1 MGKSLMEDLVIEK
14 LSTVYDPEVP
24 VNIWEL
30 GLVYNIEFPKQNEV
44 IVTMTLTAPGCPIAD
59 QIVQE
64 VHDVVLTI
72 DGIDEAT
79 VNLTFE
85 PMWTPERMSE
95 TARLE
100 LGFHKVCKVY
110 KVVLYLTNFINLIIS

>member
-1 MGKSLMEDLVIEK
+1 MGVGGTLFIILNFQSK
-14 LSTVYDPEVP
+14 TR
-24 VNIWEL
+24 W
-30 GLVYNIEFPKQNEV
+30 
-44 IVTMTLTAPGCPIAD
+44 IVTMTLTAP
-59 QIVQE
+59 
-64 VHDVVLTI
+64 DVRLPTRSCRRCMMSCTI

-100 LGFHKVCKVY
+100 LGFD
-110 KVVLYLTNFINLIIS
+110 I

>member
-1 MGKSLMEDLVIEK
+1 MEDLVIEK

-44 IVTMTLTAPGCPIAD
+44 IITMTLTAPGCPIAD

-64 VHDVVLTI
+64 VHDVVLSFTPAI
-72 DGIDEAT
+72 CAT
-79 VNLTFE
+79 
-85 PMWTPERMSE
+85 R
-95 TARLE
+95 R
-100 LGFHKVCKVY
+100 
-110 KVVLYLTNFINLIIS
+110 

>member
-1 MGKSLMEDLVIEK
+1 MEDLVIEK

-30 GLVYNIEFPKQNEV
+30 GLVYGIEFPKQNEV
-44 IVTMTLTAPGCPIAD
+44 IITMTLTAPGCPIAD

-79 VNLTFE
+79 VNLIFE
-85 PMWTPERMSE
+85 PAWGPERMSE
-95 TARLE
+95 VARLE
-100 LGFHKVCKVY
+100 LGFD
-110 KVVLYLTNFINLIIS
+110 I

>member
-1 MGKSLMEDLVIEK
+1 MGKSLMEDFVIEK

-72 DGIDEAT
+72 DGIDEVT

-100 LGFHKVCKVY
+100 LGFD
-110 KVVLYLTNFINLIIS
+110 I

>member
-1 MGKSLMEDLVIEK
+1 MEDLVIEK

-30 GLVYNIEFPKQNEV
+30 GLVYGIEFPKQNEV
-44 IVTMTLTAPGCPIAD
+44 IVTMTHTAPGCPIAD

-64 VHDVVLTI
+64 VHDVVLTL
-72 DGIDEAT
+72 DGVDEVT

-85 PMWTPERMSE
+85 PAWTPDRMSE
-95 TARLE
+95 VAKLE
-100 LGFHKVCKVY
+100 LGFG
-110 KVVLYLTNFINLIIS
+110 I

>member
-1 MGKSLMEDLVIEK
+1 MEDLVIEK

-44 IVTMTLTAPGCPIAD
+44 IITMTLTAPGCPIAD

-85 PMWTPERMSE
+85 PMLTPERMSE

-100 LGFHKVCKVY
+100 LGFD
-110 KVVLYLTNFINLIIS
+110 I

>member
-1 MGKSLMEDLVIEK
+1 MEDLVIEK

-30 GLVYNIEFPKQNEV
+30 GLVYSIEFPKQNEV
-44 IVTMTLTAPGCPIAD
+44 IITMTLTAPGCPIAD

-79 VNLTFE
+79 VNLTFK
-85 PMWTPERMSE
+85 PAWSPERMSE

-100 LGFHKVCKVY
+100 LGFD
-110 KVVLYLTNFINLIIS
+110 I

>member
-79 VNLTFE
+79 GKPDFRTDVDSGKN
-85 PMWTPERMSE
+85 ERNGPVGI
-95 TARLE
+95 
-100 LGFHKVCKVY
+100 GF
-110 KVVLYLTNFINLIIS
+110 

>member
-1 MGKSLMEDLVIEK
+1 MEDLVIEK

-24 VNIWEL
+24 VNIWDL

-44 IVTMTLTAPGCPIAD
+44 IITMTLTAPGCPIAD

-72 DGIDEAT
+72 DGLDEAT
-79 VNLTFE
+79 VNLVFE
-85 PMWTPERMSE
+85 PMWTPEWMTPE
-95 TARLE
+95 ARLE
-100 LGFHKVCKVY
+100 LGFG
-110 KVVLYLTNFINLIIS
+110 I

>member
-1 MGKSLMEDLVIEK
+1 MEDLVIEK

-44 IVTMTLTAPGCPIAD
+44 IITMTLTAPGCPIAD

-72 DGIDEAT
+72 DGFDEAT

-85 PMWTPERMSE
+85 PAWSPERMSE
-95 TARLE
+95 VARLE
-100 LGFHKVCKVY
+100 LGFD
-110 KVVLYLTNFINLIIS
+110 I

>member
-1 MGKSLMEDLVIEK
+1 MEYLVIEK

-30 GLVYNIEFPKQNEV
+30 GLVYGIEFPKQNEV

-64 VHDVVLTI
+64 VHDVVLTL
-72 DGIDEAT
+72 DGIDEVT

-85 PMWTPERMSE
+85 PAWTPDRMSE
-95 TARLE
+95 VAKLE
-100 LGFHKVCKVY
+100 LGFG
-110 KVVLYLTNFINLIIS
+110 I

>member
-30 GLVYNIEFPKQNEV
+30 GLVYSIEFPKQKP
-44 IVTMTLTAPGCPIAD
+44 A
-59 QIVQE
+59 
-64 VHDVVLTI
+64 
-72 DGIDEAT
+72 
-79 VNLTFE
+79 
-85 PMWTPERMSE
+85 WSPERMSE

-100 LGFHKVCKVY
+100 LGFD
-110 KVVLYLTNFINLIIS
+110 I

>member
-44 IVTMTLTAPGCPIAD
+44 IITMTL
-59 QIVQE
+59 
-64 VHDVVLTI
+64 
-72 DGIDEAT
+72 
-79 VNLTFE
+79 
-85 PMWTPERMSE
+85 S
-95 TARLE
+95 
-100 LGFHKVCKVY
+100 
-110 KVVLYLTNFINLIIS
+110 LIHI

>member
-30 GLVYNIEFPKQNEV
+30 GLVYEINFPKPNEV
-44 IVTMTLTAPGCPIAD
+44 MITMTLTAPGCPIAD

-64 VHDVVLTI
+64 VHDVVMTI
-72 DGIDEAT
+72 DGIDEVT
-79 VNLTFE
+79 VNLVFE
-85 PMWTPERMSE
+85 PIWTPDRMSPE
-95 TARLE
+95 ARLE
-100 LGFHKVCKVY
+100 LGFG
-110 KVVLYLTNFINLIIS
+110 I

>member
-1 MGKSLMEDLVIEK
+1 MEDLVIEK

-24 VNIWEL
+24 VNIWDL

-44 IVTMTLTAPGCPIAD
+44 IITMTLTAPGCPIAD

-72 DGIDEAT
+72 DGLDEVT
-79 VNLTFE
+79 VNLVFE
-85 PMWTPERMSE
+85 PMWTPERMTPE
-95 TARLE
+95 ARLE
-100 LGFHKVCKVY
+100 LGFG
-110 KVVLYLTNFINLIIS
+110 I

>member
-1 MGKSLMEDLVIEK
+1 MEDLVIEK

-44 IVTMTLTAPGCPIAD
+44 IITMTLTAPGCPIAD

-85 PMWTPERMSE
+85 PAWSTERMSE
-95 TARLE
+95 VARLE
-100 LGFHKVCKVY
+100 LGFD
-110 KVVLYLTNFINLIIS
+110 I

>member
-1 MGKSLMEDLVIEK
+1 MEDLVIEK

-44 IVTMTLTAPGCPIAD
+44 IITMTLTAPGCPIAD

-72 DGIDEAT
+72 DGVQTCALPI
-79 VNLTFE
+79 
-85 PMWTPERMSE
+85 WSPERMSE
-95 TARLE
+95 VARLE
-100 LGFHKVCKVY
+100 LGFD
-110 KVVLYLTNFINLIIS
+110 I

>member
-1 MGKSLMEDLVIEK
+1 MEDLVIEK

-24 VNIWEL
+24 VNIWDL

-44 IVTMTLTAPGCPIAD
+44 IITMTLTAPGCPIAD

-72 DGIDEAT
+72 DGLDEAT
-79 VNLTFE
+79 VNLVFE
-85 PMWTPERMSE
+85 PMWTPERMTPE
-95 TARLE
+95 ARLE
-100 LGFHKVCKVY
+100 LGFG
-110 KVVLYLTNFINLIIS
+110 I

>member
-1 MGKSLMEDLVIEK
+1 MEDLVIEK

-24 VNIWEL
+24 VNIWDL

-44 IVTMTLTAPGCPIAD
+44 IITMTLTAPGCPIAD

-72 DGIDEAT
+72 DGLDEAT
-79 VNLTFE
+79 VNLVFE
-85 PMWTPERMSE
+85 PMWTPERM
-95 TARLE
+95 TPGARLE
-100 LGFHKVCKVY
+100 LGFG
-110 KVVLYLTNFINLIIS
+110 I

>member
-1 MGKSLMEDLVIEK
+1 MEDLVIEK

-44 IVTMTLTAPGCPIAD
+44 IITMTLTAPGCPIAD

-72 DGIDEAT
+72 DGIDEAK

-85 PMWTPERMSE
+85 PAWSPERMSE
-95 TARLE
+95 VARLE
-100 LGFHKVCKVY
+100 LGFD
-110 KVVLYLTNFINLIIS
+110 I

>member
-1 MGKSLMEDLVIEK
+1 MEDLVIEK

-30 GLVYNIEFPKQNEV
+30 GLVYGIEFPKRNEV

-64 VHDVVLTI
+64 VHDVVATI
-72 DGIDEAT
+72 DGLDEVT
-79 VNLTFE
+79 VNLVFE
-85 PMWTPERMSE
+85 PVWTPERMSPE
-95 TARLE
+95 ARLE
-100 LGFHKVCKVY
+100 LGFG
-110 KVVLYLTNFINLIIS
+110 I

>member
-44 IVTMTLTAPGCPIAD
+44 IVTMTLT
-59 QIVQE
+59 E

-100 LGFHKVCKVY
+100 LGFD
-110 KVVLYLTNFINLIIS
+110 I

>member
-1 MGKSLMEDLVIEK
+1 MEDLVIEK

-44 IVTMTLTAPGCPIAD
+44 IITMTLTAPGCPIAD

-85 PMWTPERMSE
+85 PAWRPERMSE
-95 TARLE
+95 VARLE
-100 LGFHKVCKVY
+100 LGFD
-110 KVVLYLTNFINLIIS
+110 I

>member
-1 MGKSLMEDLVIEK
+1 MEDLVIEK
-14 LSTVYDPEVP
+14 LSTVYDPEGP

-30 GLVYNIEFPKQNEV
+30 GLVYGIEFPKQNEV

-64 VHDVVLTI
+64 VHDVVLTL
-72 DGIDEAT
+72 DGIDEVT

-85 PMWTPERMSE
+85 PAWTPDRMSE
-95 TARLE
+95 VAKLE
-100 LGFHKVCKVY
+100 LGFG
-110 KVVLYLTNFINLIIS
+110 I

>member
-30 GLVYNIEFPKQNEV
+30 GLVYDIEFPKQNEV

-100 LGFHKVCKVY
+100 LGFD
-110 KVVLYLTNFINLIIS
+110 I

>member
-1 MGKSLMEDLVIEK
+1 MEDLVIEK

-30 GLVYNIEFPKQNEV
+30 GLVYNIEFPRQNEV
-44 IVTMTLTAPGCPIAD
+44 IITMTLTAPGCPIAD

-72 DGIDEAT
+72 DGIDEVT

-85 PMWTPERMSE
+85 PAWGPERMSE

-100 LGFHKVCKVY
+100 LGFD
-110 KVVLYLTNFINLIIS
+110 I

>member
-1 MGKSLMEDLVIEK
+1 MS
-14 LSTVYDPEVP
+14 
-24 VNIWEL
+24 
-30 GLVYNIEFPKQNEV
+30 
-44 IVTMTLTAPGCPIAD
+44 D

-64 VHDVVLTI
+64 VHDVVLTL

-100 LGFHKVCKVY
+100 LGFD
-110 KVVLYLTNFINLIIS
+110 I